1 MTAIEGKGEQSTA
14 ELKLLAD
21 GKAQL
26 EDKLGEHQRAIDKNK
41 KLAA

>member
-26 EDKLGEHQRAIDKNK
+26 EDKLGEQQRAIDENK